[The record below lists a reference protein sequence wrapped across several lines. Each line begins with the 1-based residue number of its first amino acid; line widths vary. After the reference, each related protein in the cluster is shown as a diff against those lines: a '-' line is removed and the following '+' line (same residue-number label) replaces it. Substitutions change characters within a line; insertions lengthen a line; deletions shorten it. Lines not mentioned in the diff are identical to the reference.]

1 MNERGMNVRRLVTIL
16 SVASAGYAAW
26 RWFETARELRT
37 PSPRAPKD
45 AAAYGRGK
53 RALALVS
60 IARGTAGA
68 AALAYGIPGERLST
82 LADRAPVW
90 LQPAIFATLA
100 QGASDALDTGT
111 AFVEDYATERRYG
124 LSEQNPGAWAIDHA
138 KGTGIGL
145 ALTAVAATLFGA
157 VVRKAPRAWPLIA
170 GAASLPLFILAN
182 VLVPVYVLPLF
193 NTFEPLEGPLEQRL
207 RRLATR
213 FGVGDAEILRMDMSK
228 QTKKANAFVTGIGR
242 THRIVIGDTLLATFS
257 DDETEFVVAHEL
269 GHYVA
274 KDTWRT
280 TFVGAGLITTLFFFA
295 NAMARRND
303 CGQSQGIARLY
314 FWITI
319 GSQISRPAL
328 FAFSRSREWAADRFA
343 IEALHASQAGA
354 AAFRRLRDQNL
365 AEDEQPAWYEF
376 LFGSHP
382 SLKKRIAALE
392 AATA

>member
-1 MNERGMNVRRLVTIL
+1 MNVRGLVTAL
-16 SVASAGYAAW
+16 AAASAGYAAW
-26 RWFETARELRT
+26 RWFEGARELRA
-37 PSPRAPKD
+37 PSPRATKD

-53 RALALVS
+53 RTLALVS
-60 IARGTAGA
+60 IARGTIGA
-68 AALAYGIPGERLST
+68 AALAYAAPGERLSK
-82 LADRAPVW
+82 LADRAPMW
-90 LQPAIFATLA
+90 LQPAIFAAFA
-100 QGASDALDTGT
+100 QGASDALDTGA
-111 AFVEDYATERRYG
+111 AFVEEYATERRYG
-124 LSEQNPGAWAIDHA
+124 LSEQTPSAWAIDRA
-138 KGTGIGL
+138 KGAAIGL
-145 ALTAVAATLFGA
+145 ALTVVAATLFGV
-157 VVRKAPRAWPLIA
+157 VVRKAPRAWPIIA
-170 GAASLPLFILAN
+170 GAASLPLFLLAN
-182 VLVPVYVLPLF
+182 VLVPLYVLPLF
-193 NTFEPLEGPLEQRL
+193 NTFEPLEGPLERRL

-213 FGVGDAEILRMDMSK
+213 FGVGDAEILRMNMSK

-274 KDTWRT
+274 KDTWRM
-280 TFVGAGLITTLFFFA
+280 TFVGAALVTALFFFA
-295 NAMARRND
+295 DAMTRRD
-303 CGQSQGIARLY
+303 DRGRSQGLARLS
-314 FWITI
+314 FWIGV

-343 IEALHASQAGA
+343 VEALQTPQAGA

-392 AATA
+392 AAMR